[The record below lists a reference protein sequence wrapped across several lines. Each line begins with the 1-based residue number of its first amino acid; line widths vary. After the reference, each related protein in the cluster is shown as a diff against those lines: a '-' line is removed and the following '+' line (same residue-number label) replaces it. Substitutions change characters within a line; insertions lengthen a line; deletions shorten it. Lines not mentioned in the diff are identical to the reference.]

1 MLWKRYLAAKAM
13 NRRQFLK
20 LLGGSALYAL
30 ISPLDTGGRMAAQAW
45 QQPTQAALH
54 IQRNLQALL
63 GPWDMA
69 LDFRCLDEAH
79 NEQFRIQIR
88 ADALFPVASCFKAF
102 VALYYYL
109 NTPQEDW
116 DDSPPTPLFRM
127 VVNSDNGATGV
138 VLANVAQRVPGT
150 DNPIVKFND
159 FLQTVMGIPNGLH
172 TWNWPGSPTVDFSDP
187 RFMPSA
193 NTGRLVYLKTGA
205 HFVDNVMTPAD
216 LVRGHD
222 VITRGEYFAQEAGFR
237 AALQATKALLAIPST
252 VGYRSPVERV
262 YPDGYTG
269 KDGILPASDVPTGRV
284 IADAGALQ
292 AGYTYLLAF
301 ISAGESESL
310 AIDILR
316 QITEQIAVYEH
327 LLAQEQ

>member
-1 MLWKRYLAAKAM
+1 MD
-13 NRRQFLK
+13 RRQFLK
-20 LLGGSALYAL
+20 LLGGSALFAL
-30 ISPLDTGGRMAAQAW
+30 MPVPGLKAQDPAW
-45 QQPTQAALH
+45 QQPNAAALH
-54 IQRNLQALL
+54 IQRNLQDLL
-63 GPWDMA
+63 RPWDMA
-69 LDFRCLDEAH
+69 LDFRGLDPDH

-88 ADALFPVASCFKAF
+88 ADELFPVASCFKAF

-116 DDSPPTPLFRM
+116 NDSPTTPLFRM

-138 VLANVAQRVPGT
+138 MLANVAQRVAGPG
-150 DNPIVKFND
+150 NPIEKFNN
-159 FLQTVMGIPNGLH
+159 FLQSVLGIPNGLH

-193 NTGRLVYLKTGA
+193 NTGRMVYLKTGA

-222 VITRGEYFAQEAGFR
+222 VITRGEYFAQNAGLK

-252 VGYRSPVERV
+252 VDYRSPIERA
-262 YPDGYTG
+262 YPEGYVG

-284 IADAGALQ
+284 IADAGAIQ
-292 AGYTYLLAF
+292 TTTYTYLLAF
-301 ISAGESESL
+301 TSAGESESL

-316 QITEQIAVYEH
+316 QVTEQIAVYER

>member
-1 MLWKRYLAAKAM
+1 MD
-13 NRRQFLK
+13 RRQFLK
-20 LLGGSALYAL
+20 LLGGSALFAL
-30 ISPLDTGGRMAAQAW
+30 MPVPGLKAQVSAW
-45 QQPTQAALH
+45 QQPNAAALH
-54 IQRNLQALL
+54 IQRNLQDLL
-63 GPWDMA
+63 RPWDMA
-69 LDFRCLDEAH
+69 LDFRGLDPDH

-88 ADALFPVASCFKAF
+88 ADELFPVASCFKAF

-116 DDSPPTPLFRM
+116 NDSPTTPLFRM

-138 VLANVAQRVPGT
+138 MLANVAQRVAGPG
-150 DNPIVKFND
+150 NPIEKFNN
-159 FLQTVMGIPNGLH
+159 FLQSVLGIPNGLH

-193 NTGRLVYLKTGA
+193 NTGRMVYLKTGA

-222 VITRGEYFAQEAGFR
+222 VITRGEYFAQNAGLK

-252 VGYRSPVERV
+252 VDYRSPIERA
-262 YPDGYTG
+262 YPEGYVG

-284 IADAGALQ
+284 IADAGAIQ
-292 AGYTYLLAF
+292 TTTHTYLLAF
-301 ISAGESESL
+301 TSAGESESL

-316 QITEQIAVYEH
+316 QVTEQIAVYER